1 MSSLITVVGRA
12 GLNRNV
18 FRSQEDILSRSKVFF
33 CPSTWLEGV
42 DQKASSEVAILEIN
56 CDNMVRLTKCMSGSR
71 KLFLSIYSPQKYKN
85 GMKLADLLKNSNVV
99 DRYDVHL
106 GLRMQIE
113 RAVCGLQ
120 TPTIVYRSQCK
131 GTTSAR

>member
-85 GMKLADLLKNSNVV
+85 GTKLAYLLKNRDGFFWRCTILGIMESGLIT
-99 DRYDVHL
+99 DVYWY
-106 GLRMQIE
+106 
-113 RAVCGLQ
+113 C
-120 TPTIVYRSQCK
+120 IVLYA
-131 GTTSAR
+131 G

>member
-1 MSSLITVVGRA
+1 MTM
-12 GLNRNV
+12 
-18 FRSQEDILSRSKVFF
+18 
-33 CPSTWLEGV
+33 
-42 DQKASSEVAILEIN
+42 
-56 CDNMVRLTKCMSGSR
+56 MVRLTKSLKGR
-71 KLFLSIYSPQKYKN
+71 YKYSPQKYRD
-85 GMKLADLLKNSNVV
+85 GIKLADLLKNSNVV

-131 GTTSAR
+131 GTTIAR

>member
-18 FRSQEDILSRSKVFF
+18 FRSQEDILSRSKAFF

-99 DRYDVHL
+99 DSGVDLFPDSTENADRTCR
-106 GLRMQIE
+106 LRVADSDHCVQITMQ
-113 RAVCGLQ
+113 GHN
-120 TPTIVYRSQCK
+120 
-131 GTTSAR
+131 